1 MIGIYKI
8 TNKINGKKYVGQ
20 SNNINRRFSEHCL
33 RSEIPI
39 DIAIQKYGKEN
50 FLFEVLEECSL
61 DELDSKEIYWI
72 EKENSFKGGYNC
84 NVGGEQATSGEG
96 NGRSKLSTEDIIVIR
111 KAYNDHKPQKE
122 IYEMFKDR
130 VSFAHFQNIWQGR
143 VWSHVMPEVF
153 TDENKKYYVYE
164 NSRGSNSKTSAFSD
178 EDIILIRTRYIEES
192 AKVIYED
199 YKDRISFSGF
209 QEILWGRRYKN
220 LPVYSKR
227 KKEWINK

>member
-50 FLFEVLEECSL
+50 FVFEVLEECSL
-61 DELDSKEIYWI
+61 DELDSKETYWI
-72 EKENSFKGGYNC
+72 EKENSFKCGYNC

-111 KAYNDHKPQKE
+111 KAYNDHKPQKD

-153 TDENKKYYVYE
+153 TDENKRYYIYE
-164 NSRGSNSKTSAFSD
+164 NSCGGNSKTSVFSD
-178 EDIILIRTRYIEES
+178 EEVVLIRTRYIKES
-192 AKVIYED
+192 AKAIYED
-199 YKDRISFSGF
+199 YKDRISFNGF

>member
-50 FLFEVLEECSL
+50 FIFEVLEECSL
-61 DELDSKEIYWI
+61 DELNSKETYWI
-72 EKENSFKGGYNC
+72 EKENAFKDGYNC

-111 KAYNDHKPQKE
+111 KAYNDHKPQKDV
-122 IYEMFKDR
+122 YEMFKDR
-130 VSFAHFQNIWQGR
+130 VSFGHFQSIWQGR

-153 TDENKKYYVYE
+153 TDENK
-164 NSRGSNSKTSAFSD
+164 SRY
-178 EDIILIRTRYIEES
+178 L
-192 AKVIYED
+192 
-199 YKDRISFSGF
+199 
-209 QEILWGRRYKN
+209 L
-220 LPVYSKR
+220 
-227 KKEWINK
+227 KEL